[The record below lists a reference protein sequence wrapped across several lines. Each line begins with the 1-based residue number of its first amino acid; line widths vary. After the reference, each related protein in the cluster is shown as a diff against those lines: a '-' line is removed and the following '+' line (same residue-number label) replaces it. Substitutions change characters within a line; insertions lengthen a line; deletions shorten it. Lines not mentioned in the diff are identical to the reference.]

1 MRRLTLQERD
11 DWRQKA
17 EQVGFS
23 FHSAEGRPYWD
34 ETGAFAFTLREI
46 EEDIEAPAA
55 ELEEMAL
62 EFVGN
67 ACRDEEIL
75 TKLAIPREFWPEI
88 WESWQR
94 GDRNLYGRFDFAYD
108 GQGPAKLLEYNADT
122 PTALLETGVFQWLW
136 LEELIARGQ
145 LPRGSDQFNS
155 VHEKLIAAFQNF
167 RNGRKFRLHFTCQR
181 DAEED
186 RATVSYLEECAQQAG
201 LSTQFLFVDEIGL
214 TKAGKFV
221 DLEEAPI
228 EMMFKLYPW
237 EWMMREDFGHSIPG
251 CGTQFIEPIWKSLL
265 SNKGLLPFLWKM
277 APKHPNLVPA
287 YFPEETAAD
296 LGPSYV
302 EKPLFSRE
310 GANIRLFERGRAIG
324 DTEGPY
330 GEEGFIRQQKI
341 PIPDFGH
348 GHVVL
353 GAWMVASEPAGML
366 VREDKSPV
374 TGNLA
379 RFIPHFIEP

>member
-1 MRRLTLQERD
+1 MRRISVPERA
-11 DWRQKA
+11 DWREKA

-23 FHSAEGRPYWD
+23 FHSAEDRPYWD
-34 ETGAFAFTLREI
+34 ETAAFAFTLREI
-46 EEDIEAPAA
+46 EEDIEAPTA

-75 TKLAIPREFWPEI
+75 TKLAIPQAFWPEI
-88 WESWQR
+88 WKSWQR

-136 LEELIARGQ
+136 LEELAAHGQ
-145 LPRGSDQFNS
+145 LPRGADQFNS
-155 VHEKLIAAFQNF
+155 LHEKLVAAFLNLH
-167 RNGRKFRLHFTCQR
+167 NGRKYTLHFACLR
-181 DAEED
+181 DSDED
-186 RATVSYLEECAQQAG
+186 RATVGYLEECAQQAG
-201 LSTQFLFVDEIGL
+201 IATRFLYVDEIGL

-221 DLEEAPI
+221 DLENAPI
-228 EMMFKLYPW
+228 EMLFKLYPW
-237 EWMMREDFGHSIPG
+237 EWMMREDFGQSIPG
-251 CGTQFIEPIWKSLL
+251 CGAQFIEPIWKSLL
-265 SNKGLLPFLWKM
+265 SNKGLLPYLWKM

-287 YFPEETAAD
+287 YFPDEEAAD
-296 LGPSYV
+296 LGNSYV

-324 DTEGPY
+324 DTDGPY
-330 GEEGFIRQQKI
+330 GQEGFIRQQKVV
-341 PIPDFGH
+341 IPDFGN

-353 GAWMVASEPAGML
+353 GAWVVASEPAGML
-366 VREDKSPV
+366 VREDKSPI

>member
-1 MRRLTLQERD
+1 
-11 DWRQKA
+11 
-17 EQVGFS
+17 
-23 FHSAEGRPYWD
+23 
-34 ETGAFAFTLREI
+34 
-46 EEDIEAPAA
+46 
-55 ELEEMAL
+55 MAL

-75 TKLAIPREFWPEI
+75 TKLAIPQAFWPEI
-88 WESWQR
+88 WKSWQR

-136 LEELIARGQ
+136 LEELAAHGQ
-145 LPRGSDQFNS
+145 LPRGADQFNS
-155 VHEKLIAAFQNF
+155 LHEKLVAAFLNLH
-167 RNGRKFRLHFTCQR
+167 NGRKYTLHFACLR
-181 DAEED
+181 DSDED
-186 RATVSYLEECAQQAG
+186 RATVGYLEECAQQAG
-201 LSTQFLFVDEIGL
+201 IATRFLYVDEIGL

-221 DLEEAPI
+221 DLENAPI
-228 EMMFKLYPW
+228 EMLFKLYPW
-237 EWMMREDFGHSIPG
+237 EWMMREDFGQSIPG
-251 CGTQFIEPIWKSLL
+251 CGAQFIEPIWKSLL
-265 SNKGLLPFLWKM
+265 SNKGLLPYLWKM

-287 YFPEETAAD
+287 YFPDEEAAD
-296 LGPSYV
+296 LGNSYV

-324 DTEGPY
+324 DTDGPY
-330 GEEGFIRQQKI
+330 GQEGFIRQQKVV
-341 PIPDFGH
+341 IPDFGN

-353 GAWMVASEPAGML
+353 GAWVVASEPAGML
-366 VREDKSPV
+366 VREDKSPI

>member
-1 MRRLTLQERD
+1 MRRLEMPERP
-11 DWRQKA
+11 DWRNKA

-23 FHSAEGRPYWD
+23 FHSADGRPYWD
-34 ETGAFAFTLREI
+34 ETGAFAFTLAEI
-46 EEDIEAPAA
+46 EESIEAPAA

-62 EFVGN
+62 EFVGQ

-75 TKLAIPREFWPEI
+75 TRLAIPRAFWGEI

-136 LEELIARGQ
+136 LEDMLAKGQ

-155 VHEKLIAAFQNF
+155 LHDKLVAAFQNL
-167 RNGRKFRLHFTCQR
+167 RNGRSYPLHLTCVE
-181 DAEED
+181 DSEED
-186 RATVSYLEECAQQAG
+186 RGTVAYLEECAQQAG
-201 LSTQFLFVDEIGL
+201 LSTQFLYVSEIGL
-214 TKAGKFV
+214 TKAGRFV
-221 DLEEAPI
+221 DLSEAPI
-228 EMMFKLYPW
+228 DVLFKLYPW
-237 EWMMREDFGHSIPG
+237 EWMMREEFGKAIPG

-265 SNKGLLPFLWKM
+265 SNKGLLPYLWKM

-287 YFPEETAAD
+287 YFPDEPAPELGAA
-296 LGPSYV
+296 YV

-310 GANIRLFERGRAIG
+310 GANIRLFERGRALAG
-324 DTEGPY
+324 NDGPY
-330 GEEGFIRQQKI
+330 GEEGFIRQQRI

-366 VREDKSPV
+366 VREDKSPI